1 MAHSATG
8 LLRQHANDA
17 SGSPSV
23 PPEAPPPP
31 EPPEAY
37 LDAVYGRY
45 LSTSYAHRNDLSAE
59 GVARAAQVLERELGP
74 HLPGDRATAVLEIG
88 CGNGG
93 FLRLCR
99 DLGYT
104 DVRGLD
110 ISPELVEFCRRQGFE
125 RVELSDGLGFLR
137 ATGERFGLVV
147 LIDMLEHLPKQTAV
161 ALMQAVRDRL
171 LPGGR
176 VLVRVPNMSN
186 PLNLQA
192 RYGDFTHETGF
203 SKESLEQLFRV
214 SGLDVESVH
223 GAAGR
228 HRSRLARLV
237 FDRLLWRA
245 FLVFYR
251 RTMQLK
257 AGVERGKNLI
267 GVALRP
273 PEPRP

>member
-1 MAHSATG
+1 MAPTITAARSEPAREPTI
-8 LLRQHANDA
+8 
-17 SGSPSV
+17 
-23 PPEAPPPP
+23 PPLAPA
-31 EPPEAY
+31 EAY

-59 GVARAAQVLERELGP
+59 GVARAARVLERELGP
-74 HLPGDRATAVLEIG
+74 HLPGDRATPVLEIG

-99 DLGYT
+99 DRGYT

-110 ISPELVEFCRRQGFE
+110 ISPELVAFCRRQGFE
-125 RVELSDGLGFLR
+125 RVERADGLGFLR
-137 ATGERFGLVV
+137 ATAEQFGLVV

-214 SGLDVESVH
+214 SGLEVESVH

-228 HRSRLARLV
+228 HRSPLARLV

-273 PEPRP
+273 ADPRP